1 MESKKDKVTTRA
13 SANKQDARKKDQV
26 LEEHQS
32 EPGKVLIE
40 ASGIQKYFRVGDQ
53 DVHVLKGIDLKIE
66 SGDFV
71 IIFGASGSG
80 KSTLLHILLGL
91 EPPTSGNLFFLG
103 SDLYAGTDEDYR
115 AEVRK
120 KHIGMVYQQ
129 ANWVKA
135 LSVAENI
142 AFPLQLLGMEK
153 ELALVR
159 ARDVL
164 AKFELEDWA
173 DYFPTELSSGQQQRI
188 SMARAL
194 VHNPML
200 IVADEP
206 TGNLDYE
213 NGVKVMQLL
222 EDMNKKSEKTIIMV
236 THDLDYLAYAHTAV
250 QFFDGEVVGIFRGK
264 DKAKIQNQIKA
275 RKQYSSQS
283 ETNKKNDSEESND
296 EIANLRSSEKSA
308 NDTID
313 SSTSKKKD
321 TKNEAKPSHENM
333 NTKLKKDHE
342 EDSGNNNVKE
352 NEKTEKKKQSMTSR
366 LLKKFRNNHGKK

>member
-1 MESKKDKVTTRA
+1 MLTKKKEASKISSKKPEVAT
-13 SANKQDARKKDQV
+13 
-26 LEEHQS
+26 
-32 EPGKVLIE
+32 GKRLPEDEKIDSGKILIE
-40 ASGIQKYFRVGDQ
+40 AKGIQKYFRVGDQ

-66 SGDFV
+66 AGDFV
-71 IIFGASGSG
+71 IIFGSSGSG

-91 EPPTSGNLFFLG
+91 EPPTSGSLNFLG
-103 SDLYAGTDEDYR
+103 NDLYAGTDEDYR

-153 ELALVR
+153 SQALIR
-159 ARDVL
+159 AREVL
-164 AKFELEDWA
+164 SKFDLEDWA

-188 SMARAL
+188 SMARAI

-222 EDMNKKSEKTIIMV
+222 EDMNKKNEKTIIMV

-264 DKAKIQNQIKA
+264 DKAKIQKQIKG
-275 RKQYSSQS
+275 RKQYSAQS
-283 ETNKKNDSEESND
+283 ETNRINDDDGDDNTIIGNVDKSMKDKKNSKKDETHKITQHNTKEENQVHQEADLEDKDKKDASISR
-296 EIANLRSSEKSA
+296 EKKEGEKSSFTA
-308 NDTID
+308 RFF
-313 SSTSKKKD
+313 KKIR
-321 TKNEAKPSHENM
+321 
-333 NTKLKKDHE
+333 KK
-342 EDSGNNNVKE
+342 S
-352 NEKTEKKKQSMTSR
+352 
-366 LLKKFRNNHGKK
+366 